1 MDEPEVRTR
10 KIKLDHEKMEYISFA
25 YNEEITYWKRVSL
38 DRVLN
43 GRKRIGRFST
53 PPSPDPPPQEFY

>member
-53 PPSPDPPPQEFY
+53 PPSPDSPPQEFY